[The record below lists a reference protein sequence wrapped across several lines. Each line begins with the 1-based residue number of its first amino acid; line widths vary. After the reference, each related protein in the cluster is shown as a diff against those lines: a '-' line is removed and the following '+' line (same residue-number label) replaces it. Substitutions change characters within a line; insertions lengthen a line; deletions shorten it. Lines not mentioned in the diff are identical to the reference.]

1 MGGGGVD
8 DMVRDGV
15 GRVVVTAI
23 GGLVSF
29 YDILIRTCKKLR
41 VRM

>member
-15 GRVVVTAI
+15 GRVVVSAI

-29 YDILIRTCKKLR
+29 YDIFDCCMQKTTRIE
-41 VRM
+41 

>member
-15 GRVVVTAI
+15 GRVLVSAI

-29 YDILIRTCKKLR
+29 YDILIVACKKLR
-41 VRM
+41 LRM